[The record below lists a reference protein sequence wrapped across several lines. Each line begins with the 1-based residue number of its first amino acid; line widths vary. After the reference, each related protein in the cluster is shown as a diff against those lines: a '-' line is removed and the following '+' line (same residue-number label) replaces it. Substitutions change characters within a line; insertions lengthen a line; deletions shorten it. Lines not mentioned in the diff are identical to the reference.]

1 MSEESRDP
9 IKINKYQARLDA
21 IKGLPGYAGLN
32 GASQALIGHLAYDKN
47 LSWLDFNQV
56 AADELTKASG

>member
-32 GASQALIGHLAYDKN
+32 EASQALIGHLAYDKN
-47 LSWLDFNQV
+47 LSWLDFN
-56 AADELTKASG
+56 